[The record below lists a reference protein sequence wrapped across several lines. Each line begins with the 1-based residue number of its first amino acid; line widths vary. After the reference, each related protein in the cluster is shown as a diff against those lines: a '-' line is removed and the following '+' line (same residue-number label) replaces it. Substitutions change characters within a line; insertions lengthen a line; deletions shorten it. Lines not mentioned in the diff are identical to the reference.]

1 MGKIIVTGASGQFGS
16 AAANSLLEKCAAEDL
31 VFLSRTP
38 EKLAHFAE
46 RGAIVRYAD
55 FDDPSSLPAAMA
67 GGERMLLISTARVGT
82 RVGQHTNA
90 AQAAAAAGVKQ
101 IAYTSLINADRPENP
116 AIVKDDHFAT
126 EQAIRATG
134 VEYTFLRDSQY
145 SEAVAAAMAIPA
157 LQMGVKPDN
166 CGDGRVSFVSR
177 DDCVAVAV
185 GVLTQDGHGNQAY
198 PLTGP
203 EALSIPDAM
212 ALISQLAGKP
222 IEVQHVDDE
231 GMFEYFD
238 SLGVVRHATDIVP
251 DGPIPW
257 SSDDMVT
264 FGASIREGFFDE
276 VTDCVERITG
286 RAPRTLLSVL
296 EQHQH
301 IWPK

>member
-16 AAANSLLEKCAAEDL
+16 AAAQELLKICAPEDL

-38 EKLAHFAE
+38 EKLAHFAAQ
-46 RGAIVRYAD
+46 GVNVRAAD
-55 FDDPSSLPAAMA
+55 FDDPASLPAAME
-67 GGERMLLISTARVGT
+67 GGERMLLISTARVGS

-101 IAYTSLINADRPENP
+101 IAYTSLINADRADNP
-116 AIVKDDHFAT
+116 AIVKNDHFAT
-126 EQAIRATG
+126 EEAIKATG

-145 SEAVAAAMAIPA
+145 SEAIALAMAIPA
-157 LQMGVKPDN
+157 LAMGVKPDN
-166 CGDGRVSFVSR
+166 CADGRVGFVSR

-185 GVLTQDGHGNQAY
+185 GVLTQEGHGNKAY

-203 EALSIPDAM
+203 EALSIPEAM
-212 ALISQLAGKP
+212 AMVSEIAGKP

-231 GMFEYFD
+231 GMLAYFD
-238 SLGVVRHATDIVP
+238 SLGVPRHASDIVP

-264 FGASIREGFFDE
+264 FGTSIREGFFNE
-276 VTDCVERITG
+276 VTDHVERITG
-286 RAPRTLLSVL
+286 KAPRSLRSIL
-296 EQHQH
+296 EQYKGA
-301 IWPK
+301 WPA

>member
-1 MGKIIVTGASGQFGS
+1 MGKIIVTGASGQFGN
-16 AAANSLLEKCAAEDL
+16 AAAKLLLQKVPAEDL
-31 VFLSRTP
+31 IFLSRTID
-38 EKLAHFAE
+38 KLAEFE
-46 RGAIVRYAD
+46 GTGAHIRRAD
-55 FDDPSSLPAAMA
+55 FDDPSSLPAAME

-101 IAYTSLINADRPENP
+101 IAYTSLINADKPDNP
-116 AIVKDDHFAT
+116 AIVKFDHFAT

-145 SEAVAAAMAIPA
+145 SEAIALAMAIPA

-166 CGDGRVSFVSR
+166 CGDGRVGFVSR

-185 GVLTQDGHGNQAY
+185 GVLTQDGWGNQAL

-203 EALSIPDAM
+203 EAISIPEAM
-212 ALISQLAGKP
+212 AMVSEMAGKP
-222 IEVQHVDDE
+222 IEVQQVSDE

-238 SLGVVRHATDIVP
+238 SLGVARHASDIVP

-264 FGASIREGFFDE
+264 FGTSIREGYFDE
-276 VTDCVERITG
+276 VTDVVERVTG
-286 RAPRTLLSVL
+286 RAPRSLRSVF
-296 EQHQH
+296 EQYQGA
-301 IWPK
+301 WPK